1 MSNIYPKKS
10 SRSSPAH
17 DRFFFITAKSSYSM
31 FIRTSVH
38 TCKSGHHA
46 VYGYTDP
53 KGDTKA
59 GNGPTQLEQLRLQ
72 EQKQP

>member
-1 MSNIYPKKS
+1 
-10 SRSSPAH
+10 
-17 DRFFFITAKSSYSM
+17 M